1 MVDDDDI
8 DSAWPTEVPPPK
20 PEPAPTVAP
29 PTVEVPPTAVPPQ
42 AKPPG
47 RTAIKAV
54 PRQIQ
59 YLIHETVYNQSAKLY
74 FAQEERARTEQEVRT
89 MLGKLAELVL
99 FDVRDRGSF
108 ERRHVE
114 GAEHLTEAHLG
125 PALRRLAKTTPVLIY
140 CYHGNASQVYAET
153 FADFRFVEVYSVDG
167 GFDPLDASPAGAGGH
182 PGGAGAGRG
191 GERGTA

>member
-1 MVDDDDI
+1 MSNPIPTPADARGFRRI
-8 DSAWPTEVPPPK
+8 DAAAAAE
-20 PEPAPTVAP
+20 
-29 PTVEVPPTAVPPQ
+29 
-42 AKPPG
+42 
-47 RTAIKAV
+47 
-54 PRQIQ
+54 
-59 YLIHETVYNQSAKLY
+59 LIHHK
-74 FAQEERARTEQEVRT
+74 RA
-89 MLGKLAELVL
+89 GKLAELVL